1 MGTNTGIGIGIG
13 IPFKNNALGGDRPY
27 LPPELKARLI
37 GVWDNYGKK
46 NTDADRNIIKNKIP
60 NAGGDLEILN
70 AAYKLNSGFGEYKE
84 DFTSWRIYPNIEVT
98 DNVITTNGN
107 FNSTWF
113 IYKHANENEINEMN
127 IKVSGIP
134 EGGIIRYFY
143 IPDETAT
150 IPVSYNISEDG
161 VYHLP
166 KSKLSSNRVSIGFTV
181 SSSYDWNNIRIEQL
195 SDFGGAFVTDGVNDI
210 IISQKTLQE
219 MGVTKDFTIV
229 NMIHQIS
236 WRGSS
241 SIPLTNYIRPTD
253 NIYVRNQ
260 VADIGKTGIYGYV
273 VYDIKNSTVGN
284 SHIVNTILGDKN
296 DYSIYTIG
304 DLSQGK
310 FSVQGYIDGN
320 SNIRETSSV
329 AHYWTFALLGKA
341 TEDDINLIIAYFNLD
356 RTLKPDILCN
366 IGKQGITNDNHADF
380 NDKLVD
386 YSGNGRDVQMNNLA
400 WKGGS
405 GIAAKPFETIKDYT
419 IVSDE
424 ARQKLTI
431 YNEFSYKIKSNT
443 PSYYWT
449 VQSIIRDNTSY
460 QVTIITDKD
469 CYWINVTSF
478 INSEGN
484 KESIRKKYPVLA
496 NTPTQVIICGL
507 DQFEYPEGI
516 EPTNAVSYVNLEY
529 AGEITITFI
538 PSHKG
543 GLLLDGVNDF
553 GKVTGMP
560 VYKDYTFIIDRQ
572 IISIGDTA
580 GIVASKSEDLT
591 DVNKQGAF
599 LFEYLDGPNN
609 VSAWSFYKNNG
620 KVANTD
626 FTRGISYQSK
636 YSYNGVELLAGTALD
651 SDKLWLGIL
660 RDKDSRFANVAIY
673 SLMSFPYSMS
683 EFLIERQ
690 LKKHKLGT
698 LYPDMVEFRPVINS
712 NVLLDSKPT
721 FVIRGTST
729 HLNAGDYVPEN
740 SQIWVSIKMNNIA
753 DRITKF
759 TVNGKTIDIPE
770 NAYSEVTLQYGF
782 PFVIDKSP
790 QKIGITIE
798 QDENYVL
805 FNPVITSNVEYHRL
819 DFYLNNYQKRINI
832 GDYIPKGAYLRANIY
847 LNNNVDEL
855 TAFIF
860 NGVNI
865 GYRRSSV
872 DDTVFNIRQIYNYDS
887 PQEVNITIDEY
898 IRYEDIDFTN
908 CYPGVPRIYVNDK
921 SVTWGDKLKVGDEF
935 TFYGNVN
942 ILPKMYNVLV
952 KALYNGEE
960 MVYGSIGTISKS
972 MVFTSFKT
980 YLLDNNEPKC
990 ILSPRLLRIPNS
1002 SYKILGY
1009 IPDISGHGNHGV
1021 IHNSAYAE
1029 MSGANGYGTNLGN
1042 WSINSANTGKIITQ
1056 REEHLEYEVLSA
1068 DKNIL
1073 FYNTKIEND
1082 TFVIYTSVNTN
1093 IVYSKESDIIAN
1105 IPANTPTKV
1114 VCPKIGT
1121 ILLKTNET
1129 PTVGNII
1136 TVKQYGIYEGAY
1148 CFDGVDDFVTIPTTV
1163 GGKQVLMK
1171 VNWDD
1176 VIANAIIYDQRGYPD
1191 EFAIYNA
1198 DKDNSNNPVFAYQA
1212 RNTGQTYIDGILNS
1226 NIKASELKAITHNIT
1241 ITNELSAGVNK
1252 SSPVIGS
1259 NIVHND
1265 FFVNMALYDFM
1276 LFDEISTE
1284 AKIKELNTY
1293 IGITPKVTLP
1303 NYYWD
1308 NYGKKNTDAN
1318 RGYVDEQVSLQK
1330 TGTSVNPLENF
1341 NISYEGM
1348 SGYNGYPVVFGASK
1362 TWESLSGVY
1371 GYASDVTNTTIHVTH
1386 AEHAGNG
1393 LLFSYVKKDG
1403 ALANIKEIPAFRVTI
1418 GGLEGNSKFGYRYLA
1433 TEDATEET
1441 LVYLGNGTHE
1451 LAKSFAPTEA
1461 LLDLT
1466 RNVWVGIFIT
1476 PMIEGEVVFDCD
1488 ITIEVLPE
1496 YENGLAYDG
1505 VSDFSQNTEIE
1516 VVEDFTFLVKG
1527 SLLKG
1532 LAGSGGCIARK
1543 GDKKHYNTGGYA
1555 FIYCFD
1561 SPIESYR
1568 NSYYSFGKSFVPS
1581 KEIVAPPLIGYMTK
1595 TNVNG
1600 ETTTFGTNS
1609 DIKGIIFGNWSSGY
1623 MNMVIYKSIFYT
1635 KTISLLEINFLKNLM
1650 EKDEI
1655 IDINHPIF
1663 ISNTEDESNT
1673 SQDT

>member
-134 EGGIIRYFY
+134 EGGKILYFY
-143 IPDETAT
+143 ISDETANLPIAYT
-150 IPVSYNISEDG
+150 IPKDG
-161 VYHLP
+161 IYHLP
-166 KSKLSSNRVSIGFTV
+166 ESKINNNRVSVGFTV
-181 SSSYDWNNIRIEQL
+181 ESSYDWNNIRIEQIP
-195 SDFGGAFVTDGVNDI
+195 SFEGAFVTDGKDDFI
-210 IISQKTLQE
+210 TSTKTVQE
-219 MGVTKDFTIV
+219 MLG
-229 NMIHQIS
+229 
-236 WRGSS
+236 GSNEITVVSMATYLS
-241 SIPLTNYIRPTD
+241 SYHHSNNVALTNYIRSD
-253 NIYVRNQ
+253 KEFIRSYVSNANDR
-260 VADIGKTGIYGYV
+260 KCGIYGYSIS
-273 VYDIKNSTVGN
+273 DINSY
-284 SHIVNTILGDKN
+284 NTTIKVINNILGDKE
-296 DYSIYTIG
+296 DYKIVNAVGTSPEIWDSNFSI
-304 DLSQGK
+304 
-310 FSVQGYIDGN
+310 VGYLANNGN
-320 SNIRETSSV
+320 IVETSQV
-329 AHYWTFALLGKA
+329 AWYWTIIANKVL
-341 TEDDINLIIAYFNLD
+341 TTDQINQVIAYFNLD
-356 RTLKPDILCN
+356 RTLKPDILCDVK
-366 IGKQGITNDNHADF
+366 KQGITNENHAEF
-380 NDKLVD
+380 GDKLID
-386 YSGNGRDVQMNNLA
+386 FSGNGRDIQLNNLA
-400 WKGGS
+400 WDGDS
-405 GIAAKPFETIKDYT
+405 GIGKYNYPNWKVTVTIANTYST
-419 IVSDE
+419 IVN
-424 ARQKLTI
+424 
-431 YNEFSYKIKSNT
+431 Y
-443 PSYYWT
+443 PT
-449 VQSIIRDNTSY
+449 VNGTYSINVNGVSELMQSIGLHLEIKYTTS
-460 QVTIITDKD
+460 TGIIYKDIKQDGVYSYILPDGATDL
-469 CYWINVTSF
+469 TLRF
-478 INSEGN
+478 G
-484 KESIRKKYPVLA
+484 
-496 NTPTQVIICGL
+496 
-507 DQFEYPEGI
+507 GI
-516 EPTNAVSYVNLEY
+516 PGIVNEPCN
-529 AGEITITFI
+529 ITITQI
-538 PSHKG
+538 PSHAG
-543 GLLLDGVNDF
+543 ALCLDGVSDF

-560 VYKDYTFIIDRQ
+560 IYKDYTVIADYERFYLEPITGGRA
-572 IISIGDTA
+572 SIL
-580 GIVASKSEDLT
+580 SKSSKVGDGSFIFNLED
-591 DVNKQGAF
+591 Q
-599 LFEYLDGPNN
+599 DGGKACYTFGEANGN
-609 VSAWSFYKNNG
+609 VS
-620 KVANTD
+620 D
-626 FTRGISYQSK
+626 DITRIIRYQSK
-636 YSYNGVELLAGTALD
+636 YYNTKTLSIGTAED
-651 SDKLWLGIL
+651 NDFMVLGKV
-660 RDKDSRFANVAIY
+660 REVDSRHFCGAIY

-690 LKKHKLGT
+690 LKKYKLGT
-698 LYPDMVEFRPVINS
+698 LYPNMVEFRPIVKSNNKWDTIEIWQGDKSLYRPTVNDDKTGIYFKKDSIIGIYVKPKDADEVTKIVVNGTEYTNLKINS
-712 NVLLDSKPT
+712 NG
-721 FVIRGTST
+721 F
-729 HLNAGDYVPEN
+729 Y
-740 SQIWVSIKMNNIA
+740 
-753 DRITKF
+753 
-759 TVNGKTIDIPE
+759 
-770 NAYSEVTLQYGF
+770 YVTL
-782 PFVIDKSP
+782 PITKSP
-790 QKIGITIE
+790 QKI
-798 QDENYVL
+798 
-805 FNPVITSNVEYHRL
+805 
-819 DFYLNNYQKRINI
+819 
-832 GDYIPKGAYLRANIY
+832 
-847 LNNNVDEL
+847 
-855 TAFIF
+855 
-860 NGVNI
+860 
-865 GYRRSSV
+865 
-872 DDTVFNIRQIYNYDS
+872 
-887 PQEVNITIDEY
+887 NITIDEY
-898 IRYEDIDFTN
+898 IRFEDIVQP
-908 CYPGVPRIYVNDK
+908 YPSFVKLENLDRTHTY
-921 SVTWGDKLKVGDEF
+921 TWGDKLKVGD
-935 TFYGNVN
+935 
-942 ILPKMYNVLV
+942 IIRYNSSKNLLEG
-952 KALYNGEE
+952 AYTLRGQMECNGVYVFDNNQQIVVTKE
-960 MVYGSIGTISKS
+960 MVFAWSHSPIWNI
-972 MVFTSFKT
+972 
-980 YLLDNNEPKC
+980 DDNEPKC

-1009 IPDISGHGNHGV
+1009 IPDISGHGNNGV

-1029 MSGANGYGTNLGN
+1029 GSG
-1042 WSINSANTGKIITQ
+1042 
-1056 REEHLEYEVLSA
+1056 
-1068 DKNIL
+1068 
-1073 FYNTKIEND
+1073 
-1082 TFVIYTSVNTN
+1082 VNEDGS
-1093 IVYSKESDIIAN
+1093 Y
-1105 IPANTPTKV
+1105 
-1114 VCPKIGT
+1114 
-1121 ILLKTNET
+1121 
-1129 PTVGNII
+1129 
-1136 TVKQYGIYEGAY
+1136 Q
-1148 CFDGVDDFVTIPTTV
+1148 FDGIDDFVTIPTVT

-1171 VNWDD
+1171 VNWDSSNS
-1176 VIANAIIYDQRGYPD
+1176 ALLYDQRGYNN
-1191 EFAIYNA
+1191 EFAIYNSSA
-1198 DKDNSNNPVFAYQA
+1198 DSDGNPIPAYSGRNN
-1212 RNTGQTYIDGILNS
+1212 GQTYIDGILNS
-1226 NIKASELKAITHNIT
+1226 NIKASELRAITHNIT

-1252 SSPVIGS
+1252 FSPVIGS
-1259 NIVHND
+1259 NRVHNTY
-1265 FFVNMALYDFM
+1265 FTNMALYDFM

-1318 RGYVDEQVSLQK
+1318 RGHVDEQVSLQK

-1371 GYASDVTNTTIHVTH
+1371 GYTSDVTNTTIHVTH
-1386 AEHAGNG
+1386 VEHAGNG

-1403 ALANIKEIPAFRVTI
+1403 ALANIKEIPAFRVTV

-1505 VSDFSQNTEIE
+1505 ISDFSQNTEIE

-1532 LAGSGGCIARK
+1532 LTGSGGCIARK
-1543 GDKKHYNTGGYA
+1543 GDKNHYDTGGYA

>member
-1 MGTNTGIGIGIG
+1 M
-13 IPFKNNALGGDRPY
+13 
-27 LPPELKARLI
+27 
-37 GVWDNYGKK
+37 
-46 NTDADRNIIKNKIP
+46 
-60 NAGGDLEILN
+60 
-70 AAYKLNSGFGEYKE
+70 AY
-84 DFTSWRIYPNIEVT
+84 
-98 DNVITTNGN
+98 
-107 FNSTWF
+107 

-166 KSKLSSNRVSIGFTV
+166 KSKLSSNRISIGFIV

-195 SDFGGAFVTDGVNDI
+195 SDFGGAFVTDGVNDM

-219 MGVTKDFTIV
+219 MGVTKDFTV
-229 NMIHQIS
+229 VSMIHQIS
-236 WRGSS
+236 WRGSGS
-241 SIPLTNYIRPTD
+241 VPLTNYIRPTD
-253 NIYVRNQ
+253 NIYARNQ

-273 VYDIKNSTVGN
+273 IYDVNNTSVNNSRIINTV
-284 SHIVNTILGDKN
+284 LGDKN
-296 DYSIYTIG
+296 DYSIYSVG
-304 DLSQGK
+304 NLSQGK

-320 SNIRETSSV
+320 DNIREISSV

-356 RTLKPDILCN
+356 RTLKPDIRCN
-366 IGKQGITNDNHADF
+366 IERQGITNDNHADF
-380 NDKLVD
+380 NDRLID
-386 YSGNGRDVQMNNLA
+386 YSGNGRDIQMYNLA

-405 GIAAKPFETIKDYT
+405 GIAAKQYETFKD
-419 IVSDE
+419 
-424 ARQKLTI
+424 
-431 YNEFSYKIKSNT
+431 
-443 PSYYWT
+443 WT
-449 VQSIIRDNTSY
+449 SGSSSTSIITQIDEFTRIVESTTNSYWVSRITRDSDLNKVY
-460 QVTIITDKD
+460 DA
-469 CYWINVTSF
+469 INVYLYQDNNF
-478 INSEGN
+478 LMHECKYEVDGIKYAIRINKSVGKGYHKLEMYTKDRYTELPENAENVILSEWYFPKSTKG
-484 KESIRKKYPVLA
+484 SIKYS
-496 NTPTQVIICGL
+496 I
-507 DQFEYPEGI
+507 
-516 EPTNAVSYVNLEY
+516 
-529 AGEITITFI
+529 I
-538 PSHKG
+538 PSCKG
-543 GLLLDGVNDF
+543 GILLDGINDF
-553 GKVTGMP
+553 GKVIDMSI
-560 VYKDYTFIIDRQ
+560 YKDYTFIIDRE
-572 IISIGDTA
+572 IISIGNTA
-580 GIVASKSEDLT
+580 GIVASKSEDST

-599 LFEYLDGPNN
+599 LFEYLGSPNN
-609 VSAWSFYKNNG
+609 VSAWSFYKDNG

-636 YSYNGVELLAGTALD
+636 YSYNGIELLAGTALD
-651 SDKLWLGIL
+651 SDKLWLGTL

-698 LYPDMVEFRPVINS
+698 LYPDMVEFRPI
-712 NVLLDSKPT
+712 
-721 FVIRGTST
+721 I
-729 HLNAGDYVPEN
+729 
-740 SQIWVSIKMNNIA
+740 
-753 DRITKF
+753 
-759 TVNGKTIDIPE
+759 NGKTDLIKEIRWFSNSWSKRIYPGDYITKGVDVTATILLNYNGLKLTKASYGNE
-770 NAYSEVTLQYGF
+770 YTEVRKQANWSETNNIWDLIIHNIG
-782 PFVIDKSP
+782 KSP
-790 QKIGITIE
+790 QKIDITIE

-805 FNPVITSNVEYHRL
+805 FNPVINSNYDNYKLTFHLREYEKL
-819 DFYLNNYQKRINI
+819 INI
-832 GDYIPKGAYLRANIY
+832 GDYIPKGTYIRADLYLKNDI
-847 LNNNVDEL
+847 DEL
-855 TAFIF
+855 VTFTF

-865 GYRRSSV
+865 DYAKSPV
-872 DDTVFNIRQIYNYDS
+872 LDTAYNIRQIYDYNS

-935 TFYGNVN
+935 TFYENVN

-1029 MSGANGYGTNLGN
+1029 GSG
-1042 WSINSANTGKIITQ
+1042 
-1056 REEHLEYEVLSA
+1056 
-1068 DKNIL
+1068 
-1073 FYNTKIEND
+1073 
-1082 TFVIYTSVNTN
+1082 VNEDGS
-1093 IVYSKESDIIAN
+1093 Y
-1105 IPANTPTKV
+1105 
-1114 VCPKIGT
+1114 
-1121 ILLKTNET
+1121 
-1129 PTVGNII
+1129 
-1136 TVKQYGIYEGAY
+1136 Q
-1148 CFDGVDDFVTIPTTV
+1148 FDGVDDFVTIPTIV

-1171 VNWDD
+1171 VNWQSNIGD
-1176 VIANAIIYDQRGYPD
+1176 AILYDQRFNVYNY
-1191 EFAIYNA
+1191 EFAIYNSNT
-1198 DKDNSNNPVFAYQA
+1198 DNYSENPHAYSSGNN
-1212 RNTGQTYIDGILNS
+1212 GKTYIDGILNTY
-1226 NIKASELKAITHNIT
+1226 IKSAELQNVTHNIT
-1241 ITNELSAGVNK
+1241 ATNELSSGSIPV
-1252 SSPVIGS
+1252 SPIIGS
-1259 NIVHND
+1259 NISHDNA
-1265 FFVNMALYDFM
+1265 FAQMTLYDFM

-1348 SGYNGYPVVFGASK
+1348 SGYNGYPVVFGDSK
-1362 TWESLSGVY
+1362 TWEKLSGVY
-1371 GYASDVTNTTIHVTH
+1371 GYTSNVTNTTIHVTH
-1386 AEHAGNG
+1386 VEHARNG
-1393 LLFSYVKKDG
+1393 LLFSYIKKDG
-1403 ALANIKEIPAFRVTI
+1403 VLTNIKEIPAFRVTV
-1418 GGLEGNSKFGYRYLA
+1418 GGLEGNSKLGYRYLA
-1433 TEDATEET
+1433 TEDAKEET
-1441 LVYLGNGTHE
+1441 FVYLGNGTHE

-1461 LLDLT
+1461 LLDLA
-1466 RNVWVGIFIT
+1466 RNFWVGMFIT
-1476 PMIEGEVVFDCD
+1476 PMIEGEIVFDCD

-1532 LAGSGGCIARK
+1532 LTGSGGCIARK
-1543 GDKKHYNTGGYA
+1543 GDKKHYNNDGYA

-1568 NSYYSFGKSFVPS
+1568 NSYYSFGKNFVPS
-1581 KEIVAPPLIGYMTK
+1581 EEIVAPPLIGYMTK

-1600 ETTTFGTNS
+1600 KTTTFGTNS

-1663 ISNTEDESNT
+1663 ISNTEDGSNT

>member
-166 KSKLSSNRVSIGFTV
+166 KSKLSSNRISIGFTV

-195 SDFGGAFVTDGVNDI
+195 SDFGGAFVTDGVNDM

-219 MGVTKDFTIV
+219 MGVTKDFTV
-229 NMIHQIS
+229 VSMIHQIS
-236 WRGSS
+236 WRGSGS
-241 SIPLTNYIRPTD
+241 VPLTNYIRPTD

-273 VYDIKNSTVGN
+273 IYDVNNTSVNNSRIINTV
-284 SHIVNTILGDKN
+284 LGDKN
-296 DYSIYTIG
+296 DYSIYTVG
-304 DLSQGK
+304 NLSQGK

-320 SNIRETSSV
+320 DNIREISSV

-356 RTLKPDILCN
+356 RTLKPDIRCN
-366 IGKQGITNDNHADF
+366 IERQGITNDNHADF
-380 NDKLVD
+380 NDRLID
-386 YSGNGRDVQMNNLA
+386 YSGNGRDIQMYNLA

-469 CYWINVTSF
+469 CYWINATSF

-484 KESIRKKYPVLA
+484 KESIRKRYPVLA

-553 GKVTGMP
+553 GKVAGMP
-560 VYKDYTFIIDRQ
+560 IYKDYTFIIDYER
-572 IISIGDTA
+572 ISYASSERLVA
-580 GIVASKSEDLT
+580 GVVSKSY
-591 DVNKQGAF
+591 VANQGAF
-599 LFEYLDGPNN
+599 ILMTASTEIELVKQVY
-609 VSAWSFYKNNG
+609 SFGGLTSLKRD
-620 KVANTD
+620 D
-626 FTRGISYQSK
+626 FTRALLYQSK
-636 YSYNGVELLAGTALD
+636 YKCGDVNLTIGEGVDGDTM
-651 SDKLWLGIL
+651 WLGTF
-660 RDKDSRFANVAIY
+660 RDRDSRFFNGAIY

-690 LKKHKLGT
+690 LKKYKLGT
-698 LYPDMVEFRPVINS
+698 LYPNMVEFRPIIKSNIDILKINYWDKDW
-712 NVLLDSKPT
+712 NV
-721 FVIRGTST
+721 V
-729 HLNAGDYVPEN
+729 NVGDYVSVGNAIKTNITVPN
-740 SQIWVSIKMNNIA
+740 GYKVSKVTSDAFDNITIEKSGTDFIYDVKFYGIK
-753 DRITKF
+753 
-759 TVNGKTIDIPE
+759 
-770 NAYSEVTLQYGF
+770 
-782 PFVIDKSP
+782 KSP
-790 QKIGITIE
+790 QKISITIE

-805 FNPVITSNVEYHRL
+805 FNPVINSNYDNYKLTFHLREYEKL
-819 DFYLNNYQKRINI
+819 INI
-832 GDYIPKGAYLRANIY
+832 GDYIPKGTYIRANLY
-847 LNNNVDEL
+847 LKNDIDEL
-855 TAFIF
+855 VTFTF

-865 GYRRSSV
+865 DYAKSPV
-872 DDTVFNIRQIYNYDS
+872 LDTAYNIRQIYNYNS
-887 PQEVNITIDEY
+887 PQEVNITIDEC

-1029 MSGANGYGTNLGN
+1029 GSG
-1042 WSINSANTGKIITQ
+1042 
-1056 REEHLEYEVLSA
+1056 
-1068 DKNIL
+1068 
-1073 FYNTKIEND
+1073 
-1082 TFVIYTSVNTN
+1082 VNEDGS
-1093 IVYSKESDIIAN
+1093 Y
-1105 IPANTPTKV
+1105 
-1114 VCPKIGT
+1114 
-1121 ILLKTNET
+1121 
-1129 PTVGNII
+1129 
-1136 TVKQYGIYEGAY
+1136 Q
-1148 CFDGVDDFVTIPTTV
+1148 FDGVDDFVTIPTIV

-1171 VNWDD
+1171 VNWQSNIGD
-1176 VIANAIIYDQRGYPD
+1176 AILYDQRFNVYSY
-1191 EFAIYNA
+1191 EFAIYNSNT
-1198 DKDNSNNPVFAYQA
+1198 DNYSENPHAYSSRNN
-1212 RNTGQTYIDGILNS
+1212 GKTYIDGILNTY
-1226 NIKASELKAITHNIT
+1226 IKSAELQNVTHNIT
-1241 ITNELSAGVNK
+1241 ATNELSSGSIPA
-1252 SSPVIGS
+1252 SPIIGS
-1259 NIVHND
+1259 NISHDNA
-1265 FFVNMALYDFM
+1265 FAQMTLYDFM

-1318 RGYVDEQVSLQK
+1318 RGHVDEQVSLQK

-1362 TWESLSGVY
+1362 TWESLSDVY
-1371 GYASDVTNTTIHVTH
+1371 GYTSNVTNTTIHVTH

-1451 LAKSFAPTEA
+1451 LAKSFAPTEV

-1532 LAGSGGCIARK
+1532 LTGSGGCIARK
-1543 GDKKHYNTGGYA
+1543 GDKKHYNNGGYA

>member
-84 DFTSWRIYPNIEVT
+84 DFTSWIIYPNIEVT

-166 KSKLSSNRVSIGFTV
+166 KSKLSSNRISIGFTV

-195 SDFGGAFVTDGVNDI
+195 SDFGGAFVTDGVNDM

-219 MGVTKDFTIV
+219 MGVTKDFTV
-229 NMIHQIS
+229 VSMIHQIS
-236 WRGSS
+236 WRGSGS
-241 SIPLTNYIRPTD
+241 VPLTNYIRPTD

-273 VYDIKNSTVGN
+273 IYDVNNTSVNNSRIINTV
-284 SHIVNTILGDKN
+284 LGDKN
-296 DYSIYTIG
+296 DYSIYTVG
-304 DLSQGK
+304 NLSQGK

-320 SNIRETSSV
+320 DNIREISSV

-356 RTLKPDILCN
+356 RTLKPDIRCN
-366 IGKQGITNDNHADF
+366 IERQGITNDNHADF
-380 NDKLVD
+380 NDRLID
-386 YSGNGRDVQMNNLA
+386 YSGNGRDIQMYNLA

-469 CYWINVTSF
+469 CYWINATTF

-484 KESIRKKYPVLA
+484 KESIRKRYPVLA

-516 EPTNAVSYVNLEY
+516 KPTNAVSYVNLEY

-560 VYKDYTFIIDRQ
+560 IYKDYTFIIDYER
-572 IISIGDTA
+572 ISYASSERWVA
-580 GIVASKSEDLT
+580 GVVSKSY
-591 DVNKQGAF
+591 VANQGAF
-599 LFEYLDGPNN
+599 ILMT
-609 VSAWSFYKNNG
+609 
-620 KVANTD
+620 ANTEIEPVKQVYSFGGLTSLKRDD
-626 FTRGISYQSK
+626 FTRALLYQSK
-636 YSYNGVELLAGTALD
+636 YKCGDVNLTIGEGVDGDTM
-651 SDKLWLGIL
+651 WLGTF
-660 RDKDSRFANVAIY
+660 RDIDSRFFNGAIY

-690 LKKHKLGT
+690 LKKYKLGT
-698 LYPDMVEFRPVINS
+698 LYPNMVEFRPIIKSNIDILKINYWDKDW
-712 NVLLDSKPT
+712 NV
-721 FVIRGTST
+721 V
-729 HLNAGDYVPEN
+729 NVGDYVSVGNAIKTNITVPN
-740 SQIWVSIKMNNIA
+740 GYKVSKVTSDAFDNITIEKSSTDFIYDVKFYGIK
-753 DRITKF
+753 
-759 TVNGKTIDIPE
+759 
-770 NAYSEVTLQYGF
+770 
-782 PFVIDKSP
+782 KSP
-790 QKIGITIE
+790 QKISITIE

-805 FNPVITSNVEYHRL
+805 FNPVINSNYDNYKLTFHLREYEKL
-819 DFYLNNYQKRINI
+819 INI
-832 GDYIPKGAYLRANIY
+832 GDYIPKGTYIRANLY
-847 LNNNVDEL
+847 LKNDIDEL
-855 TAFIF
+855 VTFTF

-865 GYRRSSV
+865 DYAKSPV
-872 DDTVFNIRQIYNYDS
+872 LDTAYNIRQIYNYNS

-1021 IHNSAYAE
+1021 INNSAYAE
-1029 MSGANGYGTNLGN
+1029 GSG
-1042 WSINSANTGKIITQ
+1042 
-1056 REEHLEYEVLSA
+1056 
-1068 DKNIL
+1068 
-1073 FYNTKIEND
+1073 
-1082 TFVIYTSVNTN
+1082 VNEDGS
-1093 IVYSKESDIIAN
+1093 Y
-1105 IPANTPTKV
+1105 
-1114 VCPKIGT
+1114 
-1121 ILLKTNET
+1121 
-1129 PTVGNII
+1129 
-1136 TVKQYGIYEGAY
+1136 Q
-1148 CFDGVDDFVTIPTTV
+1148 FDGVDDFVTIPTIV

-1171 VNWDD
+1171 VNWQSNIGD
-1176 VIANAIIYDQRGYPD
+1176 AILYDQRFNAYNY
-1191 EFAIYNA
+1191 EFAIYNSNT
-1198 DKDNSNNPVFAYQA
+1198 DNYSENPHAYSSRNN
-1212 RNTGQTYIDGILNS
+1212 GKTYIDGILNTY
-1226 NIKASELKAITHNIT
+1226 IKSAELQNVTHNIT
-1241 ITNELSAGVNK
+1241 ATNELSSGSIPA
-1252 SSPVIGS
+1252 SPIIGS
-1259 NIVHND
+1259 NISHDNA
-1265 FFVNMALYDFM
+1265 FAQMTLYDFM

-1318 RGYVDEQVSLQK
+1318 RGHVDEQVSLQK

-1371 GYASDVTNTTIHVTH
+1371 GYTSNVTNTIIHVTH
-1386 AEHAGNG
+1386 AEHADNG

-1532 LAGSGGCIARK
+1532 LTGSGGCIARK

-1609 DIKGIIFGNWSSGY
+1609 DIKGIIFGNWSSEY

>member
-13 IPFKNNALGGDRPY
+13 IPFKNNALGRDRPY

-195 SDFGGAFVTDGVNDI
+195 SDFGGAFVTDGVNDM

-229 NMIHQIS
+229 SMIHQIS

-241 SIPLTNYIRPTD
+241 FIPLTNYIRPTD

-380 NDKLVD
+380 NNKLVD

-419 IVSDE
+419 IISDE

-469 CYWINVTSF
+469 CYWINATSF

-516 EPTNAVSYVNLEY
+516 EPTTAVSYVNLEY

-553 GKVTGMP
+553 GKVTGIP

-580 GIVASKSEDLT
+580 GVVASKSENSSDAT
-591 DVNKQGAF
+591 KHGAF
-599 LFEYLDGPNN
+599 IFEYLGAPDNI
-609 VSAWSFYKNNG
+609 STWSFYKDNG

-636 YSYNGVELLAGTALD
+636 YSYNGKDLTVGTSKD
-651 SDKLWLGIL
+651 SDKLWLGTI
-660 RDKDSRFANVAIY
+660 RDRDSRFFNGAIY

-683 EFLIERQ
+683 KFLIERQ

-698 LYPDMVEFRPVINS
+698 LYPDMVEFRPIISS
-712 NVLLDSKPT
+712 NIPYDKIEFFNEQWTKRIYP
-721 FVIRGTST
+721 
-729 HLNAGDYVPEN
+729 GDYVEIGATIKAN
-740 SQIWVSIKMNNIA
+740 LYLNNYDISTITSLTSSQFESVYIDRKRQCYDVVLSGIK
-753 DRITKF
+753 
-759 TVNGKTIDIPE
+759 
-770 NAYSEVTLQYGF
+770 
-782 PFVIDKSP
+782 KSP
-790 QKIGITIE
+790 QKITMTIE
-798 QDENYVL
+798 QDENYVK
-805 FNPVITSNVEYHRL
+805 FEPVITSNVEYVRL

-832 GDYIPKGAYLRANIY
+832 GDYIPKDAYLRANFY
-847 LNNNVDEL
+847 LKNNIDEL
-855 TAFIF
+855 TVFTF

-865 GYRRSSV
+865 GYIRSSV
-872 DDTVFNIRQIYNYDS
+872 DDTAFNIDQIYNYDS

-898 IRYEDIDFTN
+898 IRYEDIVQP
-908 CYPGVPRIYVNDK
+908 YPSFVKLENLDRTYTY
-921 SVTWGDKLKVGDEF
+921 TWGDKLKVGD
-935 TFYGNVN
+935 TIRYNSSVN
-942 ILPKMYNVLV
+942 LLEGAYTLKGQLEC
-952 KALYNGEE
+952 NGVYVYDNNQYITVAKE
-960 MVYGSIGTISKS
+960 MIFAWTNSPIWSI
-972 MVFTSFKT
+972 
-980 YLLDNNEPKC
+980 DDNEPKC

-1009 IPDISGHGNHGV
+1009 IPDISGHGNHGK
-1021 IHNSAYAE
+1021 INNSAYVE
-1029 MSGANGYGTNLGN
+1029 GSG
-1042 WSINSANTGKIITQ
+1042 
-1056 REEHLEYEVLSA
+1056 
-1068 DKNIL
+1068 
-1073 FYNTKIEND
+1073 
-1082 TFVIYTSVNTN
+1082 VNEDGS
-1093 IVYSKESDIIAN
+1093 Y
-1105 IPANTPTKV
+1105 
-1114 VCPKIGT
+1114 
-1121 ILLKTNET
+1121 
-1129 PTVGNII
+1129 
-1136 TVKQYGIYEGAY
+1136 Q
-1148 CFDGVDDFVTIPTTV
+1148 FDGVDDFITIPTTV

-1171 VNWDD
+1171 ANWQSNIGD
-1176 VIANAIIYDQRGYPD
+1176 AILYDQRFNVYNY
-1191 EFAIYNA
+1191 EFAIYNSNT
-1198 DKDNSNNPVFAYQA
+1198 DNYSENPHAYSSRNN
-1212 RNTGQTYIDGILNS
+1212 GKTYIDGILNTY
-1226 NIKASELKAITHNIT
+1226 IKSAELQNVTHNI
-1241 ITNELSAGVNK
+1241 IATNELSSG
-1252 SSPVIGS
+1252 SIPLSPIIGS
-1259 NIVHND
+1259 NISHD
-1265 FFVNMALYDFM
+1265 SAFAQMSLYDFM
-1276 LFDEISTE
+1276 LFDEISTDD
-1284 AKIKELNTY
+1284 KIKELNTY

-1318 RGYVDEQVSLQK
+1318 RGHVDEQVSLQK

-1371 GYASDVTNTTIHVTH
+1371 GYTSNVTNTTIHVTH

-1466 RNVWVGIFIT
+1466 RNAWVGIFIT

-1532 LAGSGGCIARK
+1532 LTGNGGCIARK
-1543 GDKKHYNTGGYA
+1543 GDKKHYDTGGYA

-1650 EKDEI
+1650 EKNEI

>member
-113 IYKHANENEINEMN
+113 IYKHADGNEINEMN

-150 IPVSYNISEDG
+150 MPVSYNISEDG

-166 KSKLSSNRVSIGFTV
+166 KSKLSSNRVSVGFTV

-195 SDFGGAFVTDGVNDI
+195 SDFGEAFVTDGVNDM

-229 NMIHQIS
+229 SMIHQIS
-236 WRGSS
+236 WRGSAS
-241 SIPLTNYIRPTD
+241 VPLTNYIRPTD

-273 VYDIKNSTVGN
+273 IYDVNNSSVINSNVINTV
-284 SHIVNTILGDKN
+284 LGDKN
-296 DYSIYTIG
+296 DYSVYTVG
-304 DLSQGK
+304 NLSQGK
-310 FSVQGYIDGN
+310 FSVQGYISSKGN
-320 SNIRETSSV
+320 IVETSRV

-356 RTLKPDILCN
+356 RTLKPDIRCN
-366 IGKQGITNDNHADF
+366 IERQGITNDNHADF
-380 NDKLVD
+380 NDKLID
-386 YSGNGRDVQMNNLA
+386 YSGNGRDIQMYNLA

-405 GIAAKPFETIKDYT
+405 GIAAKQYETFKDWTSESSSTSIIKQ
-419 IVSDE
+419 I
-424 ARQKLTI
+424 
-431 YNEFSYKIKSNT
+431 NEFTRIVESTTNGYWVSRIRRDSDLDKVYSPINVYLYQDNNLLVHECKYEVDGVKYAIPINEPVGKGYHKLEMYTKDRYTELPENAENVVLSEWYFPKSTKGSIK
-443 PSYYWT
+443 Y
-449 VQSIIRDNTSY
+449 SII
-460 QVTIITDKD
+460 
-469 CYWINVTSF
+469 
-478 INSEGN
+478 
-484 KESIRKKYPVLA
+484 
-496 NTPTQVIICGL
+496 
-507 DQFEYPEGI
+507 
-516 EPTNAVSYVNLEY
+516 
-529 AGEITITFI
+529 
-538 PSHKG
+538 PSCKG
-543 GLLLDGVNDF
+543 GILLDGINDF

-560 VYKDYTFIIDRQ
+560 IYKDYTFIIDYER
-572 IISIGDTA
+572 ISYASSERWVA
-580 GIVASKSEDLT
+580 GVVSKSH
-591 DVNKQGAF
+591 VANQGAF
-599 LFEYLDGPNN
+599 ILMT
-609 VSAWSFYKNNG
+609 
-620 KVANTD
+620 ANTTVEPGKQAYSFGGVTSFNRDD
-626 FTRGISYQSK
+626 FTRALVYQSK
-636 YSYNGVELLAGTALD
+636 YKCGDVDLTVGEGVD
-651 SDKLWLGIL
+651 SNTLWLGTF
-660 RDKDSRFANVAIY
+660 RDNDQRFFNGAIY

-683 EFLIERQ
+683 KFLIERQ
-690 LKKHKLGT
+690 LKKYKLGT
-698 LYPDMVEFRPVINS
+698 LYPNMVEFRPVINS

-729 HLNAGDYVPEN
+729 YLNAGDYVPEN

-770 NAYSEVTLQYGF
+770 NAYNEVTLQYGF

-805 FNPVITSNVEYHRL
+805 FNPVINSNYDNYKLTFHLREYEKL
-819 DFYLNNYQKRINI
+819 INI
-832 GDYIPKGAYLRANIY
+832 GDYIPKGTFIRANLY
-847 LNNNVDEL
+847 LKNNIDEL
-855 TAFIF
+855 VTFTF

-865 GYRRSSV
+865 DYRRSPY
-872 DDTVFNIRQIYNYDS
+872 DDMAFNIRQIYNYDS

-898 IRYEDIDFTN
+898 IRYEDVVQPYPVIFQITDRNTN
-908 CYPGVPRIYVNDK
+908 QRY
-921 SVTWGDKLKVGDEF
+921 SWGDKIKVGSSIRFSLGEKPNLLSGLYSIQSYEYEGE
-935 TFYGNVN
+935 TYSYNQLTNLN
-942 ILPKMYNVLV
+942 IILTKQ
-952 KALYNGEE
+952 
-960 MVYGSIGTISKS
+960 SISLS
-972 MVFTSFKT
+972 CNKT
-980 YLLDNNEPKC
+980 WLLDDNEPKC

-1029 MSGANGYGTNLGN
+1029 MSGANGYRTNLGN

-1129 PTVGNII
+1129 PTVRNII

-1148 CFDGVDDFVTIPTTV
+1148 CFDGVDDFVTIPTVT

-1318 RGYVDEQVSLQK
+1318 RSYVDEQVSLQK

-1371 GYASDVTNTTIHVTH
+1371 GYTSDVTNTTIHVTH

-1476 PMIEGEVVFDCD
+1476 SMIEGEVVFDCD

-1505 VSDFSQNTEIE
+1505 VSDFL
-1516 VVEDFTFLVKG
+1516 F
-1527 SLLKG
+1527 
-1532 LAGSGGCIARK
+1532 
-1543 GDKKHYNTGGYA
+1543 
-1555 FIYCFD
+1555 
-1561 SPIESYR
+1561 
-1568 NSYYSFGKSFVPS
+1568 
-1581 KEIVAPPLIGYMTK
+1581 
-1595 TNVNG
+1595 
-1600 ETTTFGTNS
+1600 
-1609 DIKGIIFGNWSSGY
+1609 
-1623 MNMVIYKSIFYT
+1623 
-1635 KTISLLEINFLKNLM
+1635 FLK
-1650 EKDEI
+1650 
-1655 IDINHPIF
+1655 
-1663 ISNTEDESNT
+1663 
-1673 SQDT
+1673 

>member
-1 MGTNTGIGIGIG
+1 MGTNTGLGIGIG
-13 IPFKNNALGGDRPY
+13 IPFKNNALGGDKPY
-27 LPPELKARLI
+27 FPPELKARMI
-37 GVWDNYGKK
+37 GVWTNYGKK

-70 AAYKLNSGFGEYKE
+70 AAYKLNSGFGKYSE
-84 DFTSWRIYPNIEVT
+84 DFTTWTKSSKITSVDSESFDFVTNVNWNLLYYKSNIGKDIPSFKVHIKLKGEGKIFYNYITSEGVFT
-98 DNVITTNGN
+98 NKVIT
-107 FNSTWF
+107 SEEYVVP
-113 IYKHANENEINEMN
+113 I
-127 IKVSGIP
+127 
-134 EGGIIRYFY
+134 
-143 IPDETAT
+143 
-150 IPVSYNISEDG
+150 SYNTKYTGETP
-161 VYHLP
+161 V
-166 KSKLSSNRVSIGFTV
+166 NCGFTIGI
-181 SSSYDWNNIRIEQL
+181 SNECSGTITQIPNFED
-195 SDFGGAFVTDGVNDI
+195 AFVTDGINDMI
-210 IISQKTLQE
+210 VSQKTLQE
-219 MGVTKDFTIV
+219 MGVTKGLTIV
-229 NMIHQIS
+229 SMIHQIN
-236 WRGSS
+236 
-241 SIPLTNYIRPTD
+241 TNESNFITTNNLRTVD
-253 NIYVRNQ
+253 KVVGRNIVSNI
-260 VADIGKTGIYGYV
+260 DKTGIYGWYKEN
-273 VYDIKNSTVGN
+273 IEEGN
-284 SHIVNTILGDKN
+284 IGVINNILGDKA
-296 DYSIYTIG
+296 DYIAHNSPNTNTNPITN
-304 DLSQGK
+304 SK
-310 FSVQGYIDGN
+310 FYVTGYAVENGFI
-320 SNIRETSSV
+320 ELSSV
-329 AHYWTFALLGKA
+329 AYYWTFAVLGKA
-341 TEDDINLIIAYFNLD
+341 TEDEINLIIGNYNLD
-356 RTLKPDILCN
+356 RSLKPDILCN

-380 NDKLVD
+380 NDKLID
-386 YSGNGRDVQMNNLA
+386 YSGNGRDIQMYNLA

-405 GIAAKPFETIKDYT
+405 GIAAKQYETFKDWLNETSSTSIITQIDEFTRIVESTTNGYWVSRIRRDSDLDKVYDPINVYLYQDNNFLVHECKYEVDGVKYSIPINEPVGKGYHKLEIYT
-419 IVSDE
+419 KDRYTELPENAEKVVLSE
-424 ARQKLTI
+424 W
-431 YNEFSYKIKSNT
+431 YFPKSNK
-443 PSYYWT
+443 S
-449 VQSIIRDNTSY
+449 SI
-460 QVTIITDKD
+460 
-469 CYWINVTSF
+469 
-478 INSEGN
+478 
-484 KESIRKKYPVLA
+484 KYSV
-496 NTPTQVIICGL
+496 
-507 DQFEYPEGI
+507 
-516 EPTNAVSYVNLEY
+516 
-529 AGEITITFI
+529 I

-543 GLLLDGVNDF
+543 GILLDGITDF

-560 VYKDYTFIIDRQ
+560 IYKDYTFIIDRE
-572 IISIGDTA
+572 IISIGNTA
-580 GIVASKSEDLT
+580 GIVASKSEDST

-599 LFEYLDGPNN
+599 LFEYLGAPNN
-609 VSAWSFYKNNG
+609 ISAWSFYKDNG

-636 YSYNGVELLAGTALD
+636 YSYNGIELLAGTALD

-660 RDKDSRFANVAIY
+660 RDSRFANVAIY

-698 LYPDMVEFRPVINS
+698 LYPDMVEFRPIVKSNNKWNIIEIWQRDKLLYRHAINDNKTGIYLKKDSTIGIYVKPYVGQKVSEIVYNGVSYTDLKLTS
-712 NVLLDSKPT
+712 NGLYYKV
-721 FVIRGTST
+721 
-729 HLNAGDYVPEN
+729 VP
-740 SQIWVSIKMNNIA
+740 
-753 DRITKF
+753 IT
-759 TVNGKTIDIPE
+759 
-770 NAYSEVTLQYGF
+770 
-782 PFVIDKSP
+782 KSP
-790 QKIGITIE
+790 QKITMTIE
-798 QDENYVL
+798 QDENYVQW
-805 FNPVITSNVEYHRL
+805 NPTVESNVGYSTIG
-819 DFYLNNYQKRINI
+819 YLNYSHNI
-832 GDYIPKGAYLRANIY
+832 ATIKVGDYISIGDTVAIRVILGNT
-847 LNNNVDEL
+847 VDEVVNCKV
-855 TAFIF
+855 
-860 NGVNI
+860 NGQECEIV
-865 GYRRSSV
+865 YVSSK
-872 DDTVFNIRQIYNYDS
+872 VFDCKFTITS
-887 PQEVNITIDEY
+887 EFPQKINITIDEY
-898 IRYEDIDFTN
+898 IRYEDIVQPYPLFFEFTDEN
-908 CYPGVPRIYVNDK
+908 GNLISWGGKAKVGSTITRTKGLNYANLLEGLFTITNPRLNGVPLASSQHV
-921 SVTWGDKLKVGDEF
+921 VE
-935 TFYGNVN
+935 
-942 ILPKMYNVLV
+942 
-952 KALYNGEE
+952 
-960 MVYGSIGTISKS
+960 KS
-972 MVFTSFKT
+972 MVFTCTATWAF
-980 YLLDNNEPKC
+980 DNNEPKC

-1009 IPDISGHGNHGV
+1009 IPDISGHGNHGK
-1021 IHNSAYAE
+1021 INNSAYAE
-1029 MSGANGYGTNLGN
+1029 GSG
-1042 WSINSANTGKIITQ
+1042 
-1056 REEHLEYEVLSA
+1056 
-1068 DKNIL
+1068 
-1073 FYNTKIEND
+1073 
-1082 TFVIYTSVNTN
+1082 VNEDGS
-1093 IVYSKESDIIAN
+1093 Y
-1105 IPANTPTKV
+1105 
-1114 VCPKIGT
+1114 
-1121 ILLKTNET
+1121 
-1129 PTVGNII
+1129 
-1136 TVKQYGIYEGAY
+1136 Q
-1148 CFDGVDDFVTIPTTV
+1148 FDGVDDFVTIPTIV

-1171 VNWDD
+1171 VNWQSNIGD
-1176 VIANAIIYDQRGYPD
+1176 AILYDQRFNVYNY
-1191 EFAIYNA
+1191 EFAIYNSNT
-1198 DKDNSNNPVFAYQA
+1198 DNYSENPHAYSSRNN
-1212 RNTGQTYIDGILNS
+1212 GKTYIDGILNTY
-1226 NIKASELKAITHNIT
+1226 IKSAELQNVTHNIT
-1241 ITNELSAGVNK
+1241 ATNELSSGSIPA
-1252 SSPVIGS
+1252 SPIIGS
-1259 NIVHND
+1259 NISHD
-1265 FFVNMALYDFM
+1265 TAFAQMTLYDFM

-1318 RGYVDEQVSLQK
+1318 RGHVDEQVSLQK

-1371 GYASDVTNTTIHVTH
+1371 GYTSNVTNTTIHVTH
-1386 AEHAGNG
+1386 AEHAGHG

-1532 LAGSGGCIARK
+1532 LTGSGGCIARK
-1543 GDKKHYNTGGYA
+1543 GDKKHYDTGGYA

-1650 EKDEI
+1650 EKNEI

>member
-37 GVWDNYGKK
+37 GIWDNYGKK

-195 SDFGGAFVTDGVNDI
+195 SDFGGAFVTDGINDM

-229 NMIHQIS
+229 SMIHQIS
-236 WRGSS
+236 WRGSGS
-241 SIPLTNYIRPTD
+241 VPLTNYIRPTD

-273 VYDIKNSTVGN
+273 IYDVNNTSVNNSRIINTV
-284 SHIVNTILGDKN
+284 LGDKN
-296 DYSIYTIG
+296 DYSIYTVG
-304 DLSQGK
+304 NLSQGK
-310 FSVQGYIDGN
+310 FSVQGYISSKGN
-320 SNIRETSSV
+320 IIETSRV

-356 RTLKPDILCN
+356 RTLRPDILCN
-366 IGKQGITNDNHADF
+366 ITKQGITNDNHADF

-469 CYWINVTSF
+469 CYWINATSF

-553 GKVTGMP
+553 GKATGMP
-560 VYKDYTFIIDRQ
+560 VYKDYTFIIDRE
-572 IISIGDTA
+572 IISIGDIF
-580 GIVASKSEDLT
+580 GIVASKSESST
-591 DVNKQGAF
+591 DTTKQGAF
-599 LFEYLDGPNN
+599 LFEYLGAPNN
-609 VSAWSFYKNNG
+609 ISTWSFYNDNH
-620 KVANTD
+620 KVGETD
-626 FTRGISYQSK
+626 FTKSISYQSK
-636 YSYNGVELLAGTALD
+636 YSYNGKELTAGEAKD
-651 SDKLWLGIL
+651 SDKLWLGTI
-660 RDKDSRFANVAIY
+660 RDRDSRFFNGAIY

-698 LYPDMVEFRPVINS
+698 LYPNMVEFRPVIKANA
-712 NVLLDSKPT
+712 NYKITYYQIDSTNTWKSIK
-721 FVIRGTST
+721 V
-729 HLNAGDYVPEN
+729 GDYIVIGAKLAFQMTFDNDASELKEV
-740 SQIWVSIKMNNIA
+740 VSPQLSGIIVEKRPSNPGYNIYSY
-753 DRITKF
+753 IT
-759 TVNGKTIDIPE
+759 
-770 NAYSEVTLQYGF
+770 S
-782 PFVIDKSP
+782 KSP
-790 QKIGITIE
+790 QKI
-798 QDENYVL
+798 
-805 FNPVITSNVEYHRL
+805 
-819 DFYLNNYQKRINI
+819 
-832 GDYIPKGAYLRANIY
+832 
-847 LNNNVDEL
+847 
-855 TAFIF
+855 
-860 NGVNI
+860 
-865 GYRRSSV
+865 
-872 DDTVFNIRQIYNYDS
+872 
-887 PQEVNITIDEY
+887 NITIDEY
-898 IRYEDIDFTN
+898 IRFEDIVQP
-908 CYPGVPRIYVNDK
+908 YPSFVKLENLDRTHTY
-921 SVTWGDKLKVGDEF
+921 TWGDKLKVGD
-935 TFYGNVN
+935 
-942 ILPKMYNVLV
+942 IIRYNSSKNLLEG
-952 KALYNGEE
+952 AYTLRGQMECNGVYVFDNNQQIVVTKE
-960 MVYGSIGTISKS
+960 MVFALSHSPIWNI
-972 MVFTSFKT
+972 
-980 YLLDNNEPKC
+980 DDNEPKC

-1029 MSGANGYGTNLGN
+1029 GSG
-1042 WSINSANTGKIITQ
+1042 
-1056 REEHLEYEVLSA
+1056 
-1068 DKNIL
+1068 
-1073 FYNTKIEND
+1073 
-1082 TFVIYTSVNTN
+1082 VNEDGS
-1093 IVYSKESDIIAN
+1093 Y
-1105 IPANTPTKV
+1105 
-1114 VCPKIGT
+1114 
-1121 ILLKTNET
+1121 
-1129 PTVGNII
+1129 
-1136 TVKQYGIYEGAY
+1136 Q
-1148 CFDGVDDFVTIPTTV
+1148 FDGVDDFVTIPTIT

-1171 VNWDD
+1171 VNWQS
-1176 VIANAIIYDQRGYPD
+1176 ITGMAILYDQRTNGG
-1191 EFAIYNA
+1191 FAIFNRDYDTNEN
-1198 DKDNSNNPVFAYQA
+1198 KVPAYRA
-1212 RNTGQTYIDGILNS
+1212 RNIGGNTYIDGILNEY
-1226 NIKASELKAITHNIT
+1226 IYASQLQNITHNIV
-1241 ITNELSAGVNK
+1241 ELYDPELNIGTLNPK
-1252 SSPVIGS
+1252 IGS
-1259 NIVHND
+1259 SYLNSSYAQ
-1265 FFVNMALYDFM
+1265 MSLYDFM

-1318 RGYVDEQVSLQK
+1318 RGHVDEQVSLQK

-1362 TWESLSGVY
+1362 TWESLSDVY
-1371 GYASDVTNTTIHVTH
+1371 GYTSNVTNATIHVTH

-1403 ALANIKEIPAFRVTI
+1403 ALANIKEIPAFRVTV

-1532 LAGSGGCIARK
+1532 LTGSGGCIARK
-1543 GDKKHYNTGGYA
+1543 GDKKHYDTGGYA

-1561 SPIESYR
+1561 SPIESHR

>member
-166 KSKLSSNRVSIGFTV
+166 KSKLSSNRVSVGFTV

-229 NMIHQIS
+229 SMIHQIS
-236 WRGSS
+236 WRGSGS
-241 SIPLTNYIRPTD
+241 VPLTNYIRPTG

-260 VADIGKTGIYGYV
+260 VANIGKTGIYGYV
-273 VYDIKNSTVGN
+273 VYNVNDASASN
-284 SHIVNTILGDKN
+284 SHVINTILGDKN
-296 DYSIYTIG
+296 DYSVYNIG

-310 FSVQGYIDGN
+310 FTVQGYINSEGN
-320 SNIRETSSV
+320 IIETSRV

-356 RTLKPDILCN
+356 RTLKPDIRCN
-366 IGKQGITNDNHADF
+366 IERQGITNDNHADF
-380 NDKLVD
+380 NDRLID
-386 YSGNGRDVQMNNLA
+386 YSGNGRDIQMYNLA

-469 CYWINVTSF
+469 CYWINATSF

-560 VYKDYTFIIDRQ
+560 IYKDYTIIADYERFYLEPLTGGRA
-572 IISIGDTA
+572 SIL
-580 GIVASKSEDLT
+580 SKSSKVGDGSFIFNLED
-591 DVNKQGAF
+591 Q
-599 LFEYLDGPNN
+599 
-609 VSAWSFYKNNG
+609 NG
-620 KVANTD
+620 GKSCYTFGEANGNISD
-626 FTRGISYQSK
+626 DITRIIRYQSK
-636 YSYNGVELLAGTALD
+636 YYNTKTLSIGTAED
-651 SDKLWLGIL
+651 NDFMVLGKV
-660 RDKDSRFANVAIY
+660 REVDSRYFYGAIY

-698 LYPDMVEFRPVINS
+698 LYPNMVEFRPVIKANA
-712 NVLLDSKPT
+712 NYKITYYQIDSTNTWKSIK
-721 FVIRGTST
+721 V
-729 HLNAGDYVPEN
+729 GDYIVIGAKLAF
-740 SQIWVSIKMNNIA
+740 QITFDNDASELKEVVSPQLSGIIVEKRPSNPGYNIYSY
-753 DRITKF
+753 IT
-759 TVNGKTIDIPE
+759 
-770 NAYSEVTLQYGF
+770 S
-782 PFVIDKSP
+782 KSP
-790 QKIGITIE
+790 QKI
-798 QDENYVL
+798 
-805 FNPVITSNVEYHRL
+805 
-819 DFYLNNYQKRINI
+819 
-832 GDYIPKGAYLRANIY
+832 
-847 LNNNVDEL
+847 
-855 TAFIF
+855 
-860 NGVNI
+860 
-865 GYRRSSV
+865 
-872 DDTVFNIRQIYNYDS
+872 
-887 PQEVNITIDEY
+887 NITIDEY
-898 IRYEDIDFTN
+898 IRYEDIVQP
-908 CYPGVPRIYVNDK
+908 YPLFFEFADENGNLISWGGKAKVGNTITRTK
-921 SVTWGDKLKVGDEF
+921 SVS
-935 TFYGNVN
+935 NAN
-942 ILPKMYNVLV
+942 IL
-952 KALYNGEE
+952 AGLYNTSSYKLNGKPLEGNSYVVE
-960 MVYGSIGTISKS
+960 KQ
-972 MVFTSFKT
+972 MVFTCTTT

-990 ILSPRLLRIPNS
+990 ILSPSRLRIPNS
-1002 SYKILGY
+1002 SYKLLGY

-1029 MSGANGYGTNLGN
+1029 GSG
-1042 WSINSANTGKIITQ
+1042 
-1056 REEHLEYEVLSA
+1056 
-1068 DKNIL
+1068 
-1073 FYNTKIEND
+1073 
-1082 TFVIYTSVNTN
+1082 VNEDGS
-1093 IVYSKESDIIAN
+1093 Y
-1105 IPANTPTKV
+1105 
-1114 VCPKIGT
+1114 
-1121 ILLKTNET
+1121 
-1129 PTVGNII
+1129 
-1136 TVKQYGIYEGAY
+1136 Q
-1148 CFDGVDDFVTIPTTV
+1148 FDGVDDFVTIPTVT

-1171 VNWDD
+1171 VNWQS
-1176 VIANAIIYDQRGYPD
+1176 IAGTAILYDQRTNGG
-1191 EFAIYNA
+1191 FAIFNRDYDTNEN
-1198 DKDNSNNPVFAYQA
+1198 KVPAYRA
-1212 RNTGQTYIDGILNS
+1212 RNIGGNTYIDGILNEY
-1226 NIKASELKAITHNIT
+1226 IYASQLQNITHNIV
-1241 ITNELSAGVNK
+1241 ELYNPELNIGTLNPK
-1252 SSPVIGS
+1252 IGS
-1259 NIVHND
+1259 SYLNSSYAQ
-1265 FFVNMALYDFM
+1265 MTLYDFM

-1318 RGYVDEQVSLQK
+1318 RGHVDEQISLQK

-1362 TWESLSGVY
+1362 TWESLSGLY
-1371 GYASDVTNTTIHVTH
+1371 GYTSNVTNTTIHVTH

-1403 ALANIKEIPAFRVTI
+1403 ALTNIKEIPAFRVTI

-1451 LAKSFAPTEA
+1451 LAKSFAPTEV

-1476 PMIEGEVVFDCD
+1476 SMIEGEVVFDCD

-1532 LAGSGGCIARK
+1532 LTGSGGCIARK
-1543 GDKKHYNTGGYA
+1543 GDKKHYDTGGYA

-1663 ISNTEDESNT
+1663 ISNTEGESNT

>member
-166 KSKLSSNRVSIGFTV
+166 KSKLSSNRVSVGFTV

-229 NMIHQIS
+229 SMIHQIS

-356 RTLKPDILCN
+356 RTLNPDILCN
-366 IGKQGITNDNHADF
+366 TIKQGITNENHAEF
-380 NDKLVD
+380 GDKLID
-386 YSGNGRDVQMNNLA
+386 FSGNGRDIQLNNIA
-400 WKGGS
+400 WKGDSGIGKYEVDFLDSSIWNSSNSTITSSKIDCKNAISHIMLLYYSVGSKEYPDIPSFKVIKTGADIDYSYIDETGSPKSVRIVDGVNVLPASHNTLYSGS
-405 GIAAKPFETIKDYT
+405 GRFCGFGNPGMGN
-419 IVSDE
+419 S
-424 ARQKLTI
+424 
-431 YNEFSYKIKSNT
+431 
-443 PSYYWT
+443 
-449 VQSIIRDNTSY
+449 
-460 QVTIITDKD
+460 VTI
-469 CYWINVTSF
+469 
-478 INSEGN
+478 
-484 KESIRKKYPVLA
+484 
-496 NTPTQVIICGL
+496 TQ
-507 DQFEYPEGI
+507 
-516 EPTNAVSYVNLEY
+516 
-529 AGEITITFI
+529 I
-538 PSHKG
+538 PSHAG
-543 GLLLDGVNDF
+543 GLCLDGVNDF

-560 VYKDYTFIIDRQ
+560 IYKDYTFIAEREFLNETFPNQVCLASKSKIAEEGENGGAFIVDNISVNSIINPYSFYKVTSLPGLNTFDRQ
-572 IISIGDTA
+572 I
-580 GIVASKSEDLT
+580 V
-591 DVNKQGAF
+591 F
-599 LFEYLDGPNN
+599 
-609 VSAWSFYKNNG
+609 
-620 KVANTD
+620 
-626 FTRGISYQSK
+626 QSK
-636 YSYNGVELLAGTALD
+636 YKYLDKDIAAGTATD
-651 SDKLWLGIL
+651 SDTLWLGTF
-660 RDKDSRFANVAIY
+660 RDNDSRFANVAIY

-683 EFLIERQ
+683 KFLIERQ

-698 LYPDMVEFRPVINS
+698 LYPNMMEFRPIIKSNIDTLKINYWDKDW
-712 NVLLDSKPT
+712 NV
-721 FVIRGTST
+721 V
-729 HLNAGDYVPEN
+729 NVGDYVSVGNDIKTNITVPN
-740 SQIWVSIKMNNIA
+740 GYKVSKVTSDAFDNITIEKSSTDFIYDVKFYGIK
-753 DRITKF
+753 
-759 TVNGKTIDIPE
+759 
-770 NAYSEVTLQYGF
+770 
-782 PFVIDKSP
+782 KSP

-798 QDENYVL
+798 QDENYIL
-805 FNPVITSNVEYHRL
+805 FNPVINSNYDNYKLTFHLREYEKL
-819 DFYLNNYQKRINI
+819 INI
-832 GDYIPKGAYLRANIY
+832 GDYIPKGTYIRANLY
-847 LNNNVDEL
+847 LKNNIDEL
-855 TAFIF
+855 VTFTF

-865 GYRRSSV
+865 DYRRSPY
-872 DDTVFNIRQIYNYDS
+872 DDTAFNIRQIYNYDS

-898 IRYEDIDFTN
+898 IRYEDIVQP
-908 CYPGVPRIYVNDK
+908 YPVLLRFNDENGNEVSWGGKFRVGSTITRIGSAADSNLLPNIYNIFGLLLNDNQ
-921 SVTWGDKLKVGDEF
+921 VTSSKVIVEK
-935 TFYGNVN
+935 T
-942 ILPKMYNVLV
+942 
-952 KALYNGEE
+952 
-960 MVYGSIGTISKS
+960 
-972 MVFTSFKT
+972 MVFKAKSAYIF
-980 YLLDNNEPKC
+980 DNNEPNC

-1029 MSGANGYGTNLGN
+1029 GSG
-1042 WSINSANTGKIITQ
+1042 
-1056 REEHLEYEVLSA
+1056 
-1068 DKNIL
+1068 
-1073 FYNTKIEND
+1073 
-1082 TFVIYTSVNTN
+1082 VNEDGS
-1093 IVYSKESDIIAN
+1093 Y
-1105 IPANTPTKV
+1105 
-1114 VCPKIGT
+1114 
-1121 ILLKTNET
+1121 
-1129 PTVGNII
+1129 
-1136 TVKQYGIYEGAY
+1136 Q
-1148 CFDGVDDFVTIPTTV
+1148 FDGVDDFVTIPTVTG

-1171 VNWDD
+1171 VNNNT
-1176 VIANAIIYDQRGYPD
+1176 INSMLYDQRSSGASPNSLNSD
-1191 EFAIYNA
+1191 FAIYNTNTV
-1198 DKDNSNNPVFAYQA
+1198 DNNLIAYQS
-1212 RNTGQTYIDGILNS
+1212 RLVGKTYIDGILNT
-1226 NIKASELKAITHNIT
+1226 NITCEDLLGVLHNIT
-1241 ITNELSAGVNK
+1241 ITCDIVAPNNGVVPN
-1252 SSPVIGS
+1252 IGRGGVLKDLYS
-1259 NIVHND
+1259 KV
-1265 FFVNMALYDFM
+1265 ALYDFM
-1276 LFDEISTE
+1276 LFDDISTDD
-1284 AKIKELNTY
+1284 KIKELNTY

-1318 RGYVDEQVSLQK
+1318 RGHVDEQVSLQK

-1371 GYASDVTNTTIHVTH
+1371 GYTSNVTNTTIHVTH

-1403 ALANIKEIPAFRVTI
+1403 ALANIKEIPAFRVTV

-1433 TEDATEET
+1433 TKDATEET

-1451 LAKSFAPTEA
+1451 LAKSFAPTET

-1505 VSDFSQNTEIE
+1505 ISDFSQNTEIE

-1532 LAGSGGCIARK
+1532 LTGSGGCIARK
-1543 GDKKHYNTGGYA
+1543 GDKNHYDTGGYT

>member
-166 KSKLSSNRVSIGFTV
+166 KSKLSSNRINIGFTV

-195 SDFGGAFVTDGVNDI
+195 SDFGEAFVTDGVNDM

-229 NMIHQIS
+229 SMIHQIS

-419 IVSDE
+419 IMSDE

-469 CYWINVTSF
+469 CYWINATSF

-507 DQFEYPEGI
+507 EQFEYPEGI
-516 EPTNAVSYVNLEY
+516 EPTSAVSYVNLEY

-560 VYKDYTFIIDRQ
+560 VYKDYTFIIDYER
-572 IISIGDTA
+572 ISYASSEKWVA
-580 GIVASKSEDLT
+580 GVVSKSH
-591 DVNKQGAF
+591 VANQGAF
-599 LFEYLDGPNN
+599 ILMT
-609 VSAWSFYKNNG
+609 
-620 KVANTD
+620 ANTKVEPGKQAYSFGGVTSFNRDD
-626 FTRGISYQSK
+626 FTRVLLYQSK
-636 YSYNGVELLAGTALD
+636 YKCGDVDLTVGEGVD
-651 SDKLWLGIL
+651 SNTLWLGTF
-660 RDKDSRFANVAIY
+660 RDNDQRFFNGAIY

-698 LYPDMVEFRPVINS
+698 LYPNMVEFRPIIKANDNYKIFYTAMLPLTGDIWERIN
-712 NVLLDSKPT
+712 
-721 FVIRGTST
+721 I
-729 HLNAGDYVPEN
+729 GDYVPVGRRIAIQMSFDNEAKKLVSAVSSQLGNITIVKN
-740 SQIWVSIKMNNIA
+740 SNNI
-753 DRITKF
+753 
-759 TVNGKTIDIPE
+759 GYTIFGD
-770 NAYSEVTLQYGF
+770 VLK
-782 PFVIDKSP
+782 DKSP

-798 QDENYVL
+798 QDENYIL
-805 FNPVITSNVEYHRL
+805 FNPVINSNYDNYKLTFHLREYEKL
-819 DFYLNNYQKRINI
+819 INI
-832 GDYIPKGAYLRANIY
+832 GDYIPKGTYIRANLY
-847 LNNNVDEL
+847 LKNNIDEL
-855 TAFIF
+855 VTFTF

-865 GYRRSSV
+865 DYAKSPV
-872 DDTVFNIRQIYNYDS
+872 LDTAYNIRQIYNYDS
-887 PQEVNITIDEY
+887 PQEVNITIDGY
-898 IRYEDIDFTN
+898 IRYEDIAQPYPVIFQITDRNTN
-908 CYPGVPRIYVNDK
+908 QRY
-921 SVTWGDKLKVGDEF
+921 SWGDKIKVGSSIRLSQGKKPNLLSGLYSIQNYEYEGE
-935 TFYGNVN
+935 TYSYNQLTNLN
-942 ILPKMYNVLV
+942 IILTKQ
-952 KALYNGEE
+952 
-960 MVYGSIGTISKS
+960 SISLS
-972 MVFTSFKT
+972 CNKT
-980 YLLDNNEPKC
+980 WLLDDNEPKC

-1029 MSGANGYGTNLGN
+1029 GSG
-1042 WSINSANTGKIITQ
+1042 
-1056 REEHLEYEVLSA
+1056 
-1068 DKNIL
+1068 
-1073 FYNTKIEND
+1073 
-1082 TFVIYTSVNTN
+1082 VNEDGS
-1093 IVYSKESDIIAN
+1093 Y
-1105 IPANTPTKV
+1105 
-1114 VCPKIGT
+1114 
-1121 ILLKTNET
+1121 
-1129 PTVGNII
+1129 
-1136 TVKQYGIYEGAY
+1136 Q
-1148 CFDGVDDFVTIPTTV
+1148 FDGVDDFVTIPTIT

-1171 VNWDD
+1171 VNWQS
-1176 VIANAIIYDQRGYPD
+1176 ITGMAILYDQRTNGG
-1191 EFAIYNA
+1191 FAIFNRDYDTNEN
-1198 DKDNSNNPVFAYQA
+1198 KVPAYRA
-1212 RNTGQTYIDGILNS
+1212 RNIGGNTYIDGILNEY
-1226 NIKASELKAITHNIT
+1226 IYASQLQNITHNIV
-1241 ITNELSAGVNK
+1241 ELYDPELNIGTLNPK
-1252 SSPVIGS
+1252 IGS
-1259 NIVHND
+1259 SYLNSSYAQ
-1265 FFVNMALYDFM
+1265 MSLYDFM

-1318 RGYVDEQVSLQK
+1318 RGHVDEQVSLQK

-1348 SGYNGYPVVFGASK
+1348 SGYNGYPVVFGTSK
-1362 TWESLSGVY
+1362 TWESFSNVY
-1371 GYASDVTNTTIHVTH
+1371 AYTSNVTNTTIHVTH

-1403 ALANIKEIPAFRVTI
+1403 ALANIKEIPAFRVTV

-1476 PMIEGEVVFDCD
+1476 SMIEGEAVFDCD

-1532 LAGSGGCIARK
+1532 LTGSGGCIARK
-1543 GDKKHYNTGGYA
+1543 GDKKHYDTGGYA

-1673 SQDT
+1673 SQDI